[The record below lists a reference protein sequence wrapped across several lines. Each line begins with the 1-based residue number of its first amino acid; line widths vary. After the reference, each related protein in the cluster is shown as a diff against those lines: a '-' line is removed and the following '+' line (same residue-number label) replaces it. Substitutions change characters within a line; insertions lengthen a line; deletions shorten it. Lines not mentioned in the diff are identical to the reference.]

1 MQAIVTIAA
10 KSTPRSRL
18 RYDCEA
24 GRTLISE
31 NIKPGGIWLDGG
43 GRADSIGDMIAY
55 LLMLGALTPE
65 SESTQITLK
74 AMSFD
79 LPEAEV
85 VILDPA
91 GRPAPVTLYSH
102 ALSEPI
108 ICRTKEGK
116 LTFFRKPKTADPKEP
131 LVPLASLPAPPENGK
146 YIAILSGAGETSRLS
161 LIADGGGAAAAGTI
175 RFFNLC
181 PQPVGLSAPGVKR
194 VLPSGQEF
202 TVRPQVKAQQY
213 GQAQFFLPG
222 EDGDW
227 RLAGGLRWLQLDD
240 IRSLLFLVPAPGEEG
255 IIKVRGVEERVTAD
269 AKKSPA
275 GPVTPA
281 SGGEK
286 RRTGLRTLQ

>member
-1 MQAIVTIAA
+1 MG
-10 KSTPRSRL
+10 L
-18 RYDCEA
+18 
-24 GRTLISE
+24 
-31 NIKPGGIWLDGG
+31 
-43 GRADSIGDMIAY
+43 MIAY

-65 SESTQITLK
+65 SGSTQITLK
-74 AMSFD
+74 AMTFD
-79 LPEAEV
+79 VPETEV

-91 GRPAPVTLYSH
+91 GRPEPITLYSH

-108 ICRTKEGK
+108 VCRTKEGK
-116 LTFFRKPKTADPKEP
+116 LTFYRKPKTEDPKEP
-131 LVPLASLPAPPENGK
+131 LVPLASLPAPPAEGK
-146 YIAILSGAGETSRLS
+146 YIAILSGVGEATRLN

-181 PQPVGLSAPGVKR
+181 PQPVGLSVPGARR

-222 EDGDW
+222 EGGDW
-227 RLAGGLRWLQLDD
+227 HLAGGLRWLQLDD

-269 AKKSPA
+269 AKKPPA
-275 GPVTPA
+275 APVTPA
-281 SGGEK
+281 GGGEK